1 VLSIDGGTV
10 RGLIPAIVVSYM
22 EDRAFEIATTKG
34 YIRKEDYPRN
44 KMPMCELFDMISG
57 TASGGILA
65 AGLTSPSKEDITKPR
80 YFANDL
86 YPLYETL
93 EHKVFKP

>member
-1 VLSIDGGTV
+1 MLSIDGGTV

-57 TASGGILA
+57 TASGGILV